1 MAQRGRR
8 RRSAAAPAPARTCTA
23 LHGAHA
29 PHLRSQHG
37 GLEPSLLSCCR
48 CSACSPPSICQKHTR
63 SPASSARVV
72 VLVPSARTGAY
83 YCISSREARG
93 REGVV
98 VVTALPVV
106 SAGPLRHAPAAGG
119 RLHSRLATLLL
130 SSGAETQG
138 KRLRRNGGR
147 LSSPWVM
154 ETRRG
159 RAKKTTTSTD
169 RAAPALI
176 AQRRQQANGCQRPT
190 AEVGHSR
197 SSRGLSSSPP
207 LARAERAERP
217 EAESFLGSLSPSLYL
232 DDWTRFSPV
241 GCGEGAKQMRAM
253 LARHAVVVGSGC
265 SCSDANAAA

>member
-8 RRSAAAPAPARTCTA
+8 RRSAAAPEPARTCTA

-48 CSACSPPSICQKHTR
+48 CSAWSPPSICQKHTR

-176 AQRRQQANGCQRPT
+176 AQRRQQANGCQSLT

-197 SSRGLSSSPP
+197 SSRGLSSPP
-207 LARAERAERP
+207 LARAERAERT

-232 DDWTRFSPV
+232 DDWTRFFPV
-241 GCGEGAKQMRAM
+241 AKVPTAKQMRAM